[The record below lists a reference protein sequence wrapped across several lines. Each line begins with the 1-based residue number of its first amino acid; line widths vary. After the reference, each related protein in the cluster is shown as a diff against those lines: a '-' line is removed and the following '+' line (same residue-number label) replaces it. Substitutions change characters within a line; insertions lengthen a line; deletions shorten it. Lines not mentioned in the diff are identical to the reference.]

1 MAKKPGSSVFYQNE
15 TAQTAPENTES
26 SENMNS
32 GEYKQF
38 VNELLSALKSMK
50 NGDFSVQMPDEL
62 GEIAKVFNEITHN
75 SQMLS
80 DEFIKL
86 DRIISDEGTLNA
98 RVSAGSLKGS
108 WHEIADSANSIM
120 DNLARPINEVDR
132 VINSVAEGDLSS
144 RMELEIQGRALKGEF
159 YRIGTIVNGMVDNL
173 NSFASEVTRV
183 SHEVGTEGKLGG
195 QAKVE
200 GVSGTWKEL
209 TDNVNQMAS
218 NLTDQV
224 RNIAEVTTAV
234 AEGDLT
240 KKITVQAQGEMLDMK
255 NTINQMV
262 DQLGSFGD
270 EVTRVAREVGTDGR
284 LGGQA
289 RVEGVS
295 GTWKELTENVNF
307 MASNLTDQ
315 VRNIAE
321 VTTAVAEGDLTQK
334 ITVDAKGEM
343 LDLKNTINQMVDQL
357 NSFGDEVTR
366 VAREVGTDGQ
376 LGGQAKVEGVSG
388 TWKELTDNV
397 NQMAS
402 SLTNQVRNIAEVTT
416 AVAKGDLSQK
426 ITVDAEGEILE
437 LKNTINQMV
446 DQLGSFADEV
456 TRVAREVGSDGQLG
470 GQAQVEGVS
479 GTWKELTDNVN
490 QMASNLTDQVRNI
503 AEVTTAVAEGDL
515 TQKITVDAK
524 GEMLDLKNTIN
535 QMVDQLNSFGDEVT
549 RVAREVGTDGQLGG
563 QAKVEGVSGT
573 WKELT
578 DNVNQMASSLTNQ
591 VRNIAE
597 VTTAVAKGDLSQKI
611 TVDAEGEILELKNT
625 INQMVDQL
633 GSFADEVTRVAREVG
648 SDGQLGGQAKVE
660 GVSGTWKEL
669 TDNVNQMASSL
680 TNQVRNIAEVTT
692 AVAKGDLSQKIT
704 VDAEGEILE
713 LKNTINQMVDQLNS
727 FGDEVTRVAREVGT
741 DGQLGGQAKVEGV
754 SGTWKELTDNVNQM
768 ASSLTNQVR
777 NIAEVTTA
785 VAKGDLSQKIT
796 VDAEGEILELKNTI
810 NQMVDQL
817 GSFADEVT
825 RVARE
830 VGSDGQ
836 LGGQAKVEGVSGTW
850 KELTDNVNQM
860 ASNLTDQVRN
870 IAEVTTAVAE
880 GNLTQKITVDAKGE
894 MLGMKDTINKMVDQ
908 LNSFADEVTRVARE
922 VGVDGQLGGQAEV
935 EGVSGTWKELTDN
948 VNFMASSLTDQ
959 VRNIADVT
967 TAVAQGDL
975 TQKITVDAKGEI
987 FKLKS
992 TINQMVDQLGSFA
1005 DEVTRVAREVGSDG
1019 QLGGQAQVE
1028 GVSGTWKELTD
1039 NVNQMASNLTDQVR
1053 NIAEVTTAVAEGDL
1067 TQKITVDAKGEML
1080 DLKNTINQMVD
1091 QLNSFGDEVTRVARE
1106 VGTDGQLGG
1115 QAEVE
1120 GVSGTWKEL
1129 TDNVNFMASS
1139 LTDQVRNIADV
1150 TTAVA
1155 QGDLTQK
1162 ITVDAKGEIF
1172 KLKSTI
1178 NQMVDQLGSF
1188 ADEVTRVAR
1197 EVGSDGQLGGQAQV
1211 EGVSGTWK
1219 ELTDNVNQMASN
1231 LTDQV
1236 RNIAEVTTAV
1246 AEGDLTQKITVD
1258 AKGEMLEMKNTIN
1271 KMVDQL
1277 NSFADEVTRVAREV
1291 GVDGQLGGQAEVEGV
1306 SGTWKELTDNVNLM
1320 ASSLTDQVRNIAEVT
1335 TAVAQGD
1342 LTQKITVDA
1351 KGEIFKLKST
1361 INQMVDQLG
1370 SFADEVTRV
1379 AREVGSDGQ
1388 LGGQAK
1394 VEGVSGTWKELTDN
1408 VNFMASNLTDQ
1419 VRNIAEVTTAVAEG
1433 DLTQKIT
1440 VDAKGEM
1447 LEMKNTINKMVD
1459 QLNSFADEVTRVAR
1473 EVGVDG
1479 QLGGQAEVEGV
1490 SGTWKELTDNVNL
1503 MASSLTDQVRNI
1515 AEVTTA
1521 VAQGNLSQKIT
1532 VNANGEIL
1540 ELKNTI
1546 NQMVD
1551 QLNNFGDEVTRVAR
1565 EVGVDGKLGGQA
1577 DVKDVAGVWQDLT
1590 ENVNLMATNVTKQVK
1605 QIAEITGTLTTS
1617 SGSLK
1622 TVSEEMQSNA
1632 VETSNQTDVISTAA
1646 DAVNK
1651 SFQTVA
1657 TASDEL
1663 NSSIKEIAMN
1673 ANEGAKVATSA
1684 VEMAKGTNETVAKLG
1699 DSSSEIGNI
1708 IQVITGI
1715 AQQTRL
1721 LALNATIEAARAGEA
1736 GKGFAVVAN
1745 EVKELA
1751 KQTATATKDIS
1762 EKIEAIQSD
1771 TNGAVDAINKISDII
1786 NKIFD
1791 LQNTIASAVEEQT
1804 TTTNEIAQTVDSAA
1818 KGASEMVENISTVS
1832 KAVESTKT
1840 GASDSRKSADEL
1852 ADLAAELQ
1860 KLIGHFTY

>member
-1 MAKKPGSSVFYQNE
+1 
-15 TAQTAPENTES
+15 
-26 SENMNS
+26 
-32 GEYKQF
+32 
-38 VNELLSALKSMK
+38 
-50 NGDFSVQMPDEL
+50 
-62 GEIAKVFNEITHN
+62 
-75 SQMLS
+75 
-80 DEFIKL
+80 
-86 DRIISDEGTLNA
+86 
-98 RVSAGSLKGS
+98 
-108 WHEIADSANSIM
+108 
-120 DNLARPINEVDR
+120 
-132 VINSVAEGDLSS
+132 
-144 RMELEIQGRALKGEF
+144 
-159 YRIGTIVNGMVDNL
+159 
-173 NSFASEVTRV
+173 
-183 SHEVGTEGKLGG
+183 
-195 QAKVE
+195 
-200 GVSGTWKEL
+200 
-209 TDNVNQMAS
+209 MAS
-218 NLTDQV
+218 NLTYQV

-234 AEGDLT
+234 AEGD
-240 KKITVQAQGEMLDMK
+240 
-255 NTINQMV
+255 
-262 DQLGSFGD
+262 
-270 EVTRVAREVGTDGR
+270 
-284 LGGQA
+284 
-289 RVEGVS
+289 
-295 GTWKELTENVNF
+295 
-307 MASNLTDQ
+307 
-315 VRNIAE
+315 
-321 VTTAVAEGDLTQK
+321 
-334 ITVDAKGEM
+334 
-343 LDLKNTINQMVDQL
+343 
-357 NSFGDEVTR
+357 
-366 VAREVGTDGQ
+366 
-376 LGGQAKVEGVSG
+376 
-388 TWKELTDNV
+388 
-397 NQMAS
+397 
-402 SLTNQVRNIAEVTT
+402 
-416 AVAKGDLSQK
+416 
-426 ITVDAEGEILE
+426 
-437 LKNTINQMV
+437 
-446 DQLGSFADEV
+446 
-456 TRVAREVGSDGQLG
+456 
-470 GQAQVEGVS
+470 
-479 GTWKELTDNVN
+479 
-490 QMASNLTDQVRNI
+490 
-503 AEVTTAVAEGDL
+503 
-515 TQKITVDAK
+515 
-524 GEMLDLKNTIN
+524 
-535 QMVDQLNSFGDEVT
+535 
-549 RVAREVGTDGQLGG
+549 
-563 QAKVEGVSGT
+563 
-573 WKELT
+573 
-578 DNVNQMASSLTNQ
+578 
-591 VRNIAE
+591 
-597 VTTAVAKGDLSQKI
+597 
-611 TVDAEGEILELKNT
+611 
-625 INQMVDQL
+625 
-633 GSFADEVTRVAREVG
+633 
-648 SDGQLGGQAKVE
+648 
-660 GVSGTWKEL
+660 
-669 TDNVNQMASSL
+669 
-680 TNQVRNIAEVTT
+680 
-692 AVAKGDLSQKIT
+692 
-704 VDAEGEILE
+704 
-713 LKNTINQMVDQLNS
+713 
-727 FGDEVTRVAREVGT
+727 
-741 DGQLGGQAKVEGV
+741 
-754 SGTWKELTDNVNQM
+754 
-768 ASSLTNQVR
+768 
-777 NIAEVTTA
+777 
-785 VAKGDLSQKIT
+785 
-796 VDAEGEILELKNTI
+796 
-810 NQMVDQL
+810 
-817 GSFADEVT
+817 
-825 RVARE
+825 
-830 VGSDGQ
+830 
-836 LGGQAKVEGVSGTW
+836 
-850 KELTDNVNQM
+850 
-860 ASNLTDQVRN
+860 
-870 IAEVTTAVAE
+870 
-880 GNLTQKITVDAKGE
+880 LTQKITVDAKGE

-1019 QLGGQAQVE
+1019 QLGGQAKVE

-1080 DLKNTINQMVD
+1080 
-1091 QLNSFGDEVTRVARE
+1091 G
-1106 VGTDGQLGG
+1106 
-1115 QAEVE
+1115 
-1120 GVSGTWKEL
+1120 
-1129 TDNVNFMASS
+1129 
-1139 LTDQVRNIADV
+1139 
-1150 TTAVA
+1150 
-1155 QGDLTQK
+1155 
-1162 ITVDAKGEIF
+1162 
-1172 KLKSTI
+1172 
-1178 NQMVDQLGSF
+1178 
-1188 ADEVTRVAR
+1188 
-1197 EVGSDGQLGGQAQV
+1197 
-1211 EGVSGTWK
+1211 
-1219 ELTDNVNQMASN
+1219 
-1231 LTDQV
+1231 
-1236 RNIAEVTTAV
+1236 
-1246 AEGDLTQKITVD
+1246 
-1258 AKGEMLEMKNTIN
+1258 MK
-1271 KMVDQL
+1271 D
-1277 NSFADEVTRVAREV
+1277 
-1291 GVDGQLGGQAEVEGV
+1291 
-1306 SGTWKELTDNVNLM
+1306 
-1320 ASSLTDQVRNIAEVT
+1320 
-1335 TAVAQGD
+1335 
-1342 LTQKITVDA
+1342 
-1351 KGEIFKLKST
+1351 
-1361 INQMVDQLG
+1361 
-1370 SFADEVTRV
+1370 
-1379 AREVGSDGQ
+1379 
-1388 LGGQAK
+1388 
-1394 VEGVSGTWKELTDN
+1394 
-1408 VNFMASNLTDQ
+1408 
-1419 VRNIAEVTTAVAEG
+1419 
-1433 DLTQKIT
+1433 
-1440 VDAKGEM
+1440 
-1447 LEMKNTINKMVD
+1447 TINKMVD